1 MNTFSESVKEF
12 GLFNFVSREMRRKR
26 ESYPAQQ
33 GHWVAPLPE
42 SRLKERPVAPRH
54 ELESFGKP
62 RPIEPV
68 KPLTNLGTA
77 DHVDEIDEELEVR
90 LQVEL
95 NDDLVIAEGVIE
107 GGAAQQTPVDDDG
120 MPVEPEEAV
129 PDGE

>member
-1 MNTFSESVKEF
+1 VNTFSESVKEF

-68 KPLTNLGTA
+68 KPLLAPQITSM
-77 DHVDEIDEELEVR
+77 R
-90 LQVEL
+90 LMRNSKFAFRL
-95 NDDLVIAEGVIE
+95 N
-107 GGAAQQTPVDDDG
+107 
-120 MPVEPEEAV
+120 
-129 PDGE
+129 